1 MVVTAKPF
9 VAREEDPFLLEEKKL
24 EPEDSV
30 DIDPSFVAVSS
41 PNAEDKSERVQAWSK
56 VHSLDSKFSSGS
68 KSLVNQ

>member
-9 VAREEDPFLLEEKKL
+9 VPREEASFLLEEKKL

-41 PNAEDKSERVQAWSK
+41 PYAEDKSE
-56 VHSLDSKFSSGS
+56 
-68 KSLVNQ
+68 

>member
-9 VAREEDPFLLEEKKL
+9 VVRDASFLLEEKKL

-41 PNAEDKSERVQAWSK
+41 PYAEDKSE
-56 VHSLDSKFSSGS
+56 
-68 KSLVNQ
+68 